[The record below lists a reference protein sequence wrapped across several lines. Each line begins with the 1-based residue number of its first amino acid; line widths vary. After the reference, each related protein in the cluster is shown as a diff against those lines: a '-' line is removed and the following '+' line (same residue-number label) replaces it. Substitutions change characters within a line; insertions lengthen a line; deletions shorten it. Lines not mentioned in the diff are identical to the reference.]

1 MLSLLDNRYFNL
13 NFRGEMMTN
22 NPNILDHFSINECYI
37 KSGIETETSQASL
50 FNNLIWG
57 IDEVCSFTTYAK
69 GTIYNLVSRGEI
81 PYRTRGRKKRLV
93 FIPSE
98 IIAWF
103 KGE

>member
-1 MLSLLDNRYFNL
+1 
-13 NFRGEMMTN
+13 MTN
-22 NPNILDHFSINECYI
+22 NQFSQLPYSFNKNEY
-37 KSGIETETSQASL
+37 SLTAASSESAML

-57 IDEVCSFTTYAK
+57 IDEVCSFTSYAK
-69 GTIYNLVSRGEI
+69 GTIYNLVSRGDI

-98 IIAWF
+98 IISWF

>member
-1 MLSLLDNRYFNL
+1 MNKNGYGANSIDGL
-13 NFRGEMMTN
+13 MMG
-22 NPNILDHFSINECYI
+22 FGVSKE
-37 KSGIETETSQASL
+37 SSEL

-69 GTIYNLVSRGEI
+69 GTIYNLVSRGDI

>member
-1 MLSLLDNRYFNL
+1 MNKNGYGANSIDGL
-13 NFRGEMMTN
+13 MMGFGVN
-22 NPNILDHFSINECYI
+22 KESSE
-37 KSGIETETSQASL
+37 L

>member
-1 MLSLLDNRYFNL
+1 MNKNGYGANSIDGL
-13 NFRGEMMTN
+13 MMG
-22 NPNILDHFSINECYI
+22 FGVSKE
-37 KSGIETETSQASL
+37 SSEL

-69 GTIYNLVSRGEI
+69 GTIYNLVSRGDI

-98 IIAWF
+98 VIAWF

>member
-1 MLSLLDNRYFNL
+1 
-13 NFRGEMMTN
+13 MTN
-22 NPNILDHFSINECYI
+22 NQISQLHYSFNKNEY
-37 KSGIETETSQASL
+37 SVTAASSESAML

-57 IDEVCSFTTYAK
+57 IDEVCSFTSYAK
-69 GTIYNLVSRGEI
+69 GTIYNLVSRGDI

-98 IIAWF
+98 IISWF

>member
-1 MLSLLDNRYFNL
+1 
-13 NFRGEMMTN
+13 MTKN
-22 NPNILDHFSINECYI
+22 GYGAYSIDGLIMGFGVNKEP
-37 KSGIETETSQASL
+37 SEL

>member
-1 MLSLLDNRYFNL
+1 
-13 NFRGEMMTN
+13 MTN
-22 NPNILDHFSINECYI
+22 NLNYFSDISLYKNGVDEG
-37 KSGIETETSQASL
+37 KTSDL
-50 FNNLIWG
+50 FFNNLIWG
-57 IDEVCSFTTYAK
+57 IDEVCSFTSYAK

>member
-1 MLSLLDNRYFNL
+1 MNKNGYGANSIDGLLMGFGVNK
-13 NFRGEMMTN
+13 E
-22 NPNILDHFSINECYI
+22 SSE
-37 KSGIETETSQASL
+37 L

>member
-1 MLSLLDNRYFNL
+1 MAKNVNYFSDISLY
-13 NFRGEMMTN
+13 
-22 NPNILDHFSINECYI
+22 
-37 KSGIETETSQASL
+37 KSGNDGDNSPDSL

-103 KGE
+103 KGV